1 VVYGDNSSM
10 PELVGDAGLPADSR
24 DPRAI
29 ARQLRRLLR
38 EEGLARELGRR
49 ALTRAKEFTWQR
61 TAADTARVYERR
73 VRGAG
78 APERQ
83 KTGTS

>member
-1 VVYGDNSSM
+1 V
-10 PELVGDAGLPADSR
+10 DSR

-29 ARQLRRLLR
+29 ARQLQRLLR

-49 ALTRAKEFTWQR
+49 ALARSKEFTWQR